1 MTNIKDKLYNI
12 IDLYNTINKN
22 KEMSNESINEN
33 KNILITKNKMN
44 NISSNNK
51 LNEMTIIYNTEN
63 KNIIRIFGDDFVSNN
78 KNNCYLLIDE
88 KQNELCQLFKLNDIQ
103 KNKNKLEIKL
113 VETKIITNMNSMFKD
128 CSSLRSLENISEW
141 NMSNVTDMC
150 YIFL

>member
-12 IDLYNTINKN
+12 NDLYNTINKN

-63 KNIIRIFGDDFVSNN
+63 KNIIRI
-78 KNNCYLLIDE
+78 I
-88 KQNELCQLFKLNDIQ
+88 
-103 KNKNKLEIKL
+103 
-113 VETKIITNMNSMFKD
+113 
-128 CSSLRSLENISEW
+128 
-141 NMSNVTDMC
+141 
-150 YIFL
+150 